1 MISDRDI
8 ICFGNDWDGDPL
20 SKKHI
25 MQRLALQNRILWVNS
40 LGNRD
45 PEPSLHDLKRVTRKL
60 RQFASGFRQVAD
72 RVFVLSPL
80 VIPFHGNPAAR
91 RINRSIL
98 TWHVRLITAR
108 LGFTKPIT
116 WTFLPTSA
124 DIVGRLGE
132 SLIVYHC
139 VDEYSEFSGTQK
151 AAILQMEKTLME
163 KADVQIVSS
172 TLLYEAKHRYNP
184 NTFIVTHGVDVEHFR
199 KACSPKTAVPPEVAC
214 LSRPVVGFFGLIA
227 DWVDLGLIHF
237 LASARPEWTFLL
249 IGKLQTDSS
258 RIRGLRNV
266 YLTGRKEY
274 RDLPAYCKGIDIGVL
289 PFVINDL
296 TLAANPLKL
305 REYLAAGLPV
315 VSTAIPE
322 AEKMGQHV
330 RIGRSREEFLHH
342 LDSLVES
349 GVLGPQ
355 VSISHSMDHESW
367 DHKVEEMSRIVSRFA
382 EEQARAIPG
391 RQVRAPSFPSGSAN
405 A

>member
-1 MISDRDI
+1 MISGRDI

-25 MQRLALQNRILWVNS
+25 MQRLARQNRILWVNS

-45 PEPSLHDLKRVTRKL
+45 PERSLHDLKRMTRKL

-72 RVFVLSPL
+72 RIFVLSPL
-80 VIPFHGNPAAR
+80 VVPFHGNRAAR

-98 TWHVRLITAR
+98 TWHVRLIASR
-108 LGFTKPIT
+108 LGFRKPIT

-124 DIVGRLGE
+124 DIAGRLGE
-132 SLIVYHC
+132 DLIVYQC

-172 TLLYEAKHRYNP
+172 TLLYETKHRYNP
-184 NTFIVTHGVDVEHFR
+184 RTFIVTHGVDVEHFR
-199 KACSPKTAVPPEVAC
+199 KACCPETVVPHEVAH

-227 DWVDLGLIHF
+227 DWVDLELINH
-237 LASARPEWTFLL
+237 LASARTNWTFLM

-258 RIRGLRNV
+258 RIRKLPNV
-266 YLTGRKEY
+266 HLIGRKEY
-274 RDLPAYCKGIDIGVL
+274 RELPAYCKGIDIGIL
-289 PFVINDL
+289 PFVVNDL

-322 AEKMGQHV
+322 AERLGQHV
-330 RIGRSREEFLHH
+330 RIGRSRDEFLYH
-342 LDSLVES
+342 LDSLVEG
-349 GVLGPQ
+349 GVLGTQ
-355 VSISHSMDHESW
+355 LSISLSMDQESW
-367 DHKVEEMSRIVSRFA
+367 DQKVEEMSRIVSCFA
-382 EEQARAIPG
+382 EERARAVPG
-391 RQVRAPSFPSGSAN
+391 LAFSS
-405 A
+405 